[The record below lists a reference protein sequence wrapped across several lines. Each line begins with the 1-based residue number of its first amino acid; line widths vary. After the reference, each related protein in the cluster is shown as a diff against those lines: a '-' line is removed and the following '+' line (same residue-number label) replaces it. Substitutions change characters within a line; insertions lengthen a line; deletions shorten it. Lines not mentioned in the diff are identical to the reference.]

1 MDSVSF
7 KEYEMSNI
15 TIAPAI
21 GISASALD
29 AERLRMKVVANNVA
43 NAQSHSLDGTP
54 YRRKEVIFKEKLS
67 HLMADSGVEAGLQG
81 VEVEDILESQLPFK
95 VMYRP
100 GNPYA
105 DEDGYVKMPNVNTVE
120 EMVDMMSASRSYQA
134 NLSAVKMSKTMA
146 NEALEMLKS

>member
-1 MDSVSF
+1 
-7 KEYEMSNI
+7 MSDI

-43 NAQSHSLDGTP
+43 NAQSHGLDGEP
-54 YRRKEVIFKEKLS
+54 YRRKEVIFKEKLAG
-67 HLMADSGVEAGLQG
+67 MMGATDTEAGLQG
-81 VEVEDILESQLPFK
+81 VEVHDILESQLPFK
-95 VMYRP
+95 IMYRP

-105 DEDGYVKMPNVNTVE
+105 DKDGYVKMPNVNTVE

-134 NLSAVKMSKTMA
+134 NLSAIKMSKSMA
-146 NEALEMLKS
+146 TEALDMLKS